1 MTTTT
6 PDDVRSAPE
15 ETVLRPT
22 TCEPPVRIE
31 LVATWSTEA
40 RPPQP
45 GLFRPG
51 RHWRCSGGSSPDWS
65 GRWRARRA
73 LPPGSPSSTTANPDS
88 SDPRRAFFSHP
99 RHPEA
104 NGAQWKS
111 LPHAFSR

>member
-40 RPPQP
+40 RPTAAWSVQARPTLAMQRRLIT
-45 GLFRPG
+45 GLVG
-51 RHWRCSGGSSPDWS
+51 
-65 GRWRARRA
+65 
-73 LPPGSPSSTTANPDS
+73 
-88 SDPRRAFFSHP
+88 
-99 RHPEA
+99 
-104 NGAQWKS
+104 
-111 LPHAFSR
+111 